1 MKLGFIGTGNM
12 AGAIMGGII
21 KNGVLKPEEIIGSD
35 ILEAGREKVH
45 SLYGICVT
53 DDNREAAKA
62 EIVVLSVKPQYYEQT
77 IAQIRDEITEEQV
90 IVTLAP
96 GKTLEWLQ
104 EQFGKE
110 VKIGVPFE
118 VRVSN
123 KEEVYTNTVPKEI
136 VKELALMKA
145 ENVASEIPA
154 RNVIVIGADTIVV
167 HEEQIL
173 GKPKDEQEAFE
184 MIRSL
189 QGDTHQVYT
198 GVAVLDFDKNG
209 EKTVI
214 NHAVET
220 KVSVNPMST
229 EEIQKYIESKEPMD
243 KAGAYGIQGRFS
255 AFIEKIEG
263 DYFNVVGLPVSYVY
277 QVLKELGEV

>member
-1 MKLGFIGTGNM
+1 MKKIILGS
-12 AGAIMGGII
+12 ASPRR
-21 KNGVLKPEEIIGSD
+21 KEL
-35 ILEAGREKVH
+35 
-45 SLYGICVT
+45 
-53 DDNREAAKA
+53 
-62 EIVVLSVKPQYYEQT
+62 LSQ
-77 IAQIRDEITEEQV
+77 
-90 IVTLAP
+90 
-96 GKTLEWLQ
+96 
-104 EQFGKE
+104 
-110 VKIGVPFE
+110 IGVPFE
-118 VRVSN
+118 GRVSN

-145 ENVASEIPA
+145 ENVASEIQA

-198 GVAVLDFDKNG
+198 GVAVLDFDK
-209 EKTVI
+209 TVI
-214 NHAVET
+214 NHAMET

-229 EEIQKYIESKEPMD
+229 EEIQKYVESKEPMD

>member
-1 MKLGFIGTGNM
+1 MKKIILGS
-12 AGAIMGGII
+12 ASPRR
-21 KNGVLKPEEIIGSD
+21 KEL
-35 ILEAGREKVH
+35 
-45 SLYGICVT
+45 
-53 DDNREAAKA
+53 
-62 EIVVLSVKPQYYEQT
+62 LSQ
-77 IAQIRDEITEEQV
+77 
-90 IVTLAP
+90 
-96 GKTLEWLQ
+96 
-104 EQFGKE
+104 
-110 VKIGVPFE
+110 IGVPFE

-123 KEEVYTNTVPKEI
+123 KEEVYTN
-136 VKELALMKA
+136 
-145 ENVASEIPA
+145 VASEIQA

-198 GVAVLDFDKNG
+198 GVAVLDFDENG

-214 NHAVET
+214 SHAVET